1 MDSKAVTHPD
11 FVIFPD
17 KTPIIFVSKNYL
29 SPIPVSF
36 GVSYLL
42 PTASGHYFTRI
53 ITHGQ

>member
-42 PTASGHYFTRI
+42 PTAFGHYFTRI